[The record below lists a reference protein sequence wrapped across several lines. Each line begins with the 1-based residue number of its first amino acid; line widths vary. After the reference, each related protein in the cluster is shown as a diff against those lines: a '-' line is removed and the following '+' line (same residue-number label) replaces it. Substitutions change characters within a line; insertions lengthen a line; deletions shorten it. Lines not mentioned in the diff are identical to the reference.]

1 MSSFEFENSN
11 RTEDPVLDAMLD
23 AMLGELLGELL
34 GGEAVRGDVSS
45 KVFDSGE
52 MYRSVLKRSEASVF
66 TDEQR
71 AQAVMRA
78 QRESMQ
84 QGLPKTGQDRSQ
96 SPSRGRLWTDRLWK
110 DRLWKSAAIAASIA
124 VSIGGVSLIGRWVQ
138 SDLNEPVGVGQ
149 VSLDGAPSS
158 GPRVAEP
165 TANASQGVVVADS
178 QGTGSPST
186 GSLSLDSQVLPEQGL
201 STRTDS
207 VIADGG
213 LDPARR
219 EPMQDKLAVQ
229 RQSEVNQEQGGAR
242 DRVQGAEMV
251 SALPSARVL
260 SLGTLEDREIVS
272 VIDSQFHQ
280 IWKSLG
286 MPQSDMVSGGQASL
300 KKRGLT
306 ADRIARLLLHRVA
319 TDSELEA
326 IRLDKLSEDASL
338 ERLVASWISSDEF
351 DRVWS
356 ARLANFYMGGRI
368 ESSQQAVVFRE
379 WLATQIR
386 DDVPLEQVQRQVLLG
401 LSQADHPAYFLVDY
415 WSDRGERWSL
425 PPDSPQVAWVGY
437 GDSEVKRLEGLS
449 QLFLKVTSNPAMVCT
464 QCHGT
469 EGTSAPSWFADRV
482 AMGTGLGGGLVG
494 SKSVDFDS
502 IAALM
507 VGIAQ
512 PGVSELFQ
520 RQQDDQVRK
529 IAARF
534 PDGKRVGSE
543 LTFEQAI
550 DGWLEQ
556 GSHSQSGLLNALWR
570 DFFGVGLESAFGLDG
585 AVALEARRDLVG
597 YLGKQV
603 VERGAGLRRVVYWML
618 MSDPARQA
626 EESLTYAQYMVMDAQ
641 RLQDYLQRQAVFK
654 TLLLDD
660 SRSAVR
666 DEAWLVGYASA
677 LFPEQAEGLERSFLA
692 QPSNQVQGGS
702 KRASSEGLVE
712 GKAVQWPR
720 GLLQAELGYR
730 VADDRARRWADLLS
744 ASELSESALIDHA
757 YLMTKH
763 RFATAR
769 EIRVWSSTSWTKSER
784 SSSILR
790 LLMGVASLEL

>member
-1 MSSFEFENSN
+1 MSNFEFENSK
-11 RTEDPVLDAMLD
+11 RPEEPELDETVDKTLDAMLD
-23 AMLGELLGELL
+23 AMLGEWL
-34 GGEAVRGDVSS
+34 GGEAGGGQGSS
-45 KVFDSGE
+45 KAFDPGE
-52 MYRSVLKRSEASVF
+52 IYRSVLKRSEASVF
-66 TDEQR
+66 SDQEH
-71 AQAVMRA
+71 AQAASRA
-78 QRESMQ
+78 QRDCLQESS
-84 QGLPKTGQDRSQ
+84 QDRLS
-96 SPSRGRLWTDRLWK
+96 TDRVW
-110 DRLWKSAAIAASIA
+110 RSVAIGASIAVSIA
-124 VSIGGVSLIGRWVQ
+124 VSIGGLSLIGRWVP
-138 SDLNEPVGVGQ
+138 SDLNKPVEVGQ
-149 VSLDGAPSS
+149 TSLDGAPSS
-158 GPRVAEP
+158 GPRVSEARVSEARVAEAQVAEARAPEP
-165 TANASQGVVVADS
+165 TSNGSQEGVVADS
-178 QGTGSPST
+178 Q
-186 GSLSLDSQVLPEQGL
+186 
-201 STRTDS
+201 
-207 VIADGG
+207 IADGA
-213 LDPARR
+213 LDPERR
-219 EPMQDKLAVQ
+219 GPMQDKLAVQ
-229 RQSEVNQEQGGAR
+229 RQSEKNQEQVAAQ
-242 DRVQGAEMV
+242 DPPQGAEMA
-251 SALPSARVL
+251 SALPSAGVL

-272 VIDSQFHQ
+272 VIDSQFQQ

-326 IRLDKLSEDASL
+326 IRLDKLSEDTQL

-356 ARLANFYMGGRI
+356 TRLANFYMGGRI

-379 WLATQIR
+379 WLAAQIR

-415 WSDRGERWSL
+415 WSDRGDRWSL
-425 PPDSPQVAWVGY
+425 PPNSPQVAWVGY
-437 GDSEVKRLEGLS
+437 GDTEVKRLEGLS
-449 QLFLKVTSNPAMVCT
+449 QLFLTVTSNPAMVCT
-464 QCHGT
+464 QCHGA
-469 EGTSAPSWFADRV
+469 EGASAPSWLADR
-482 AMGTGLGGGLVG
+482 AAPGGGLGG

-502 IAALM
+502 ISALM

-512 PGVSELFQ
+512 PGVSELFR

-543 LTFEQAI
+543 LSFEQTI

-556 GSHSQSGLLNALWR
+556 GSHSHSGLLNALWR

-597 YLGKQV
+597 YLGKQIV
-603 VERGAGLRRVVYWML
+603 ARRAGLRQLVYWML
-618 MSDPARQA
+618 MSDPARQS
-626 EESLTYAQYMVMDAQ
+626 EESLSYAQYMVMDAQ
-641 RLQDYLQRQAVFK
+641 RLEDYLQRQEVFK
-654 TLLLDD
+654 SLVLDD

-702 KRASSEGLVE
+702 KRASAEGLDQ
-712 GKAVQWPR
+712 GLDPGQWPR
-720 GLLQAELGYR
+720 GLLHAEIGYR
-730 VADDRARRWADLLS
+730 VAGDRARRWADLLS
-744 ASELSESALIDHA
+744 ASELSDSALIDHA

-769 EIRVWSSTSWTKSER
+769 EVRAWSSTSWTKSQR
-784 SSSILR
+784 SSAILR
-790 LLMGVASLEL
+790 LLMGVASVEL